1 MSGSISRR
9 VGDLPLSK
17 GHGKHSLYH
26 LCLAEHDE
34 VLFRADSDYVYFL
47 NIVATEADKQ
57 GVAVRAFACMSDHV
71 HLAVF
76 TCDADTFL
84 EKIKL
89 RYTMYFN
96 HKYHRRGQ
104 LLNDTFISFVSGHNH
119 EKALYSYIIRNPKH
133 HNVAIS
139 PMSYPYAS
147 GKYYFAEAL
156 GRQEYVAPT
165 TKKIKPL
172 LSEREYS
179 KNTLDVLPGG
189 LLNPAQWLDVQN
201 VESCYGIF
209 RTYIFQ
215 VALRKS
221 GADWLK
227 EQKEDEHYFGF
238 EKCADVTLSSIEPDH
253 IASQEDLLS
262 NEKTEYSRPKY
273 TDLDVCRLIDTE
285 LVPACGKK
293 SYAQLT
299 VEEKSRI
306 ANILYGKYDILNRKQ
321 IARALGLAVTTCR

>member
-1 MSGSISRR
+1 MTGSISRR

-47 NIVATEADKQ
+47 NIVATEAEKQ

-96 HKYHRRGQ
+96 HKYHRKGQ
-104 LLNDTFISFVSGHNH
+104 LLNDVFISFVSGHNH

-133 HNVAIS
+133 HDVATS
-139 PMSYPYAS
+139 PAAYPYAS
-147 GKYYFAEAL
+147 GRYYFAADF
-156 GRQEYVAPT
+156 GREEYQQYIL
-165 TKKIKPL
+165 KKFKPL

-179 KNTLDVLPGG
+179 NNTLDVLPGG
-189 LLNPAQWLDVQN
+189 LLNPAQWLDIQN

-209 RTYIFQ
+209 KEYMYQIT
-215 VALRKS
+215 LRKS

-227 EQKEDEHYFGF
+227 EQKEDERYFGF
-238 EKCADVTLSSIEPDH
+238 EKCADVTLNTIEPKN
-253 IASQEDLLS
+253 ISSQEKMLS
-262 NEKTEYSRPKY
+262 NEKCEYSRPKY
-273 TDLDVCRLIDTE
+273 TDLDVCRLIDKE
-285 LVPACGKK
+285 FVPMYGKK

-299 VEEKSRI
+299 KEEK
-306 ANILYGKYDILNRKQ
+306 KQ
-321 IARALGLAVTTCR
+321 IANTLYCKYNILNKKQIIRTLALNTCR